1 MADGERDSTGDWV
14 LPAEARP
21 ATLAQLEQR
30 IDHALA
36 VARSSEA
43 AALEIGAAA
52 LEAAEQA
59 RRAAELAE
67 RASAGAAV
75 GAPAAGAEG
84 AGSSPTG
91 GNGIEAKL
99 AIEVEPAPEPAFDS
113 LRHFTERAD
122 RVAARLRAMA
132 PVP

>member
-1 MADGERDSTGDWV
+1 MAEGERDSTGEWI
-14 LPAEARP
+14 LPAAARP

-36 VARSSEA
+36 VARASEA

-52 LEAAEQA
+52 LDAAEQA

-67 RASAGAAV
+67 RASAGGPAAAV
-75 GAPAAGAEG
+75 PGQTGGVGDDDPAAD
-84 AGSSPTG
+84 S
-91 GNGIEAKL
+91 
-99 AIEVEPAPEPAFDS
+99 APVPEFDP
-113 LRHFTERAD
+113 LRQFSERAD